1 MKAILLRRPG
11 GPEALEYVEVPTPV
25 PGEGKVL
32 VKADTIGVSMPEVL
46 VRRGT
51 YAWMPP
57 LPAIPGIELSGTVV
71 AHGPNTAEPAL
82 GQPVFVSARDLPIRA
97 GCYAEHIAVPA
108 RAAHPLPPGCS
119 LEAAACLSN
128 YQVAYHVLHT
138 AARGVEAK
146 RVLVHTA
153 AGGVGSAAVQLALIA
168 GLEVIGVAGSEK
180 KTRAILGLSAQHAI
194 DYRSEDVVARVREL
208 TGGRGADLILDPIGG
223 KGFGRNFDM
232 LAPLGMVVSYGRLDG
247 PPDADLLTAMRANS
261 AKSPA
266 VRFFTIHS
274 FDDRPDIRAAGR
286 WRTDA
291 RACAA
296 RLGGDPEQPRRRTRD
311 AWRAGERDGAPRRG
325 GRRLPCCAGGMDS
338 RAGAARLGDDPEQPR
353 QRAQEARRAG
363 EQDGPAG
370 RGSRRLRCM
379 PHGYRDCL
387 AGRGGGASALAS

>member
-1 MKAILLRRPG
+1 
-11 GPEALEYVEVPTPV
+11 
-25 PGEGKVL
+25 
-32 VKADTIGVSMPEVL
+32 
-46 VRRGT
+46 
-51 YAWMPP
+51 
-57 LPAIPGIELSGTVV
+57 
-71 AHGPNTAEPAL
+71 
-82 GQPVFVSARDLPIRA
+82 
-97 GCYAEHIAVPA
+97 VPA

-208 TGGRGADLILDPIGG
+208 TEGRGADLILDPIGG

-274 FDDRPDIRAAGR
+274 FDDRPDIRAAAM
-286 WRTDA
+286 TV
-291 RACAA
+291 
-296 RLGGDPEQPRRRTRD
+296 LLDPPRRRPHPPADPRPPS
-311 AWRAGERDGAPRRG
+311 ARRG
-325 GRRLPCCAGGMDS
+325 RPRP
-338 RAGAARLGDDPEQPR
+338 GAARKRPGHR
-353 QRAQEARRAG
+353 KIVVEALT
-363 EQDGPAG
+363 ETVKVLTHSKIPVVV
-370 RGSRRLRCM
+370 
-379 PHGYRDCL
+379 YR
-387 AGRGGGASALAS
+387 

>member
-51 YAWMPP
+51 YAWMPA

-71 AHGPNTAEPAL
+71 AHGPNTAGPAL
-82 GQPVFVSARDLPIRA
+82 GQPVFVSARDLPARA
-97 GCYAEHIAVPA
+97 GCYAEYIAVPA

-274 FDDRPDIRAAGR
+274 FDDRPDIRAAAMTVLLDHLAAGR
-286 WRTDA
+286 IGPLIHD
-291 RACAA
+291 
-296 RLGGDPEQPRRRTRD
+296 
-311 AWRAGERDGAPRRG
+311 
-325 GRRLPCCAGGMDS
+325 RLPLAEAG
-338 RAGAARLGDDPEQPR
+338 
-353 QRAQEARRAG
+353 RAQ
-363 EQDGPAG
+363 
-370 RGSRRLRCM
+370 
-379 PHGYRDCL
+379 
-387 AGRGGGASALAS
+387 ALLESGLVIGKLLLKP